1 MNDLATALAPAFV
14 AGFALQQLIE
24 LLDPVLDKFLK
35 PHKKWILSMIAI
47 VLGLFLTLALELRI
61 LRTLGVTRL
70 PWLDAILTS
79 LFIAGNTKG
88 INDLLKLIG
97 YKKEEAKI
105 ELKKSQLVR
114 V

>member
-1 MNDLATALAPAFV
+1 MNELINALAPAFV

-24 LLDPVLDKFLK
+24 LLDPVLEQFLK
-35 PHKKWILSMIAI
+35 PHKKWILSVVAI
-47 VLGLFLTLALELRI
+47 TLGLFLTLALDLRI
-61 LRTLGVTRL
+61 LRALGVARL

-79 LFIAGNTKG
+79 FFVAGNTKG

-105 ELKKSQLVR
+105 ALKKSQVAK